1 MGAEASGKSRRDWL
15 ASDRGDIL
23 ATKIVL
29 LVAVSGSVLL
39 TLARFVVDAV
49 TNAPLGAV
57 LLTMSLTPVPLVVM
71 PVIALVRE
79 AFGPGPVPGQDVEG
93 LV

>member
-1 MGAEASGKSRRDWL
+1 MGAEASGTSRRDGL
-15 ASDRGDIL
+15 ASHHGDTL

-39 TLARFVVDAV
+39 ARPRSVVDTV
-49 TNAPLGAV
+49 TNAPV
-57 LLTMSLTPVPLVVM
+57 LARMSLTPVPLVVM
-71 PVIALVRE
+71 PVIALFRE
-79 AFGPGPVPGQDVEG
+79 AFGPGPVLDHDVQG

>member
-1 MGAEASGKSRRDWL
+1 MGAVASGTSRRDWL
-15 ASDRGDIL
+15 ASEHRDTL

-39 TLARFVVDAV
+39 ARPRFVVDAV
-49 TNAPLGAV
+49 TNGPV
-57 LLTMSLTPVPLVVM
+57 LAKMSLPSVPLVVLL
-71 PVIALVRE
+71 VIALFRE
-79 AFGPGPVPGQDVEG
+79 AFGPGPVLDQDVQG